1 MSEVKLIGL
10 VTGEQ
15 LIVKV
20 MDNTNKDWKIKT
32 PVILM
37 PMGEGKLGFAQWLPY
52 ADNDALFVNSDK
64 IIFES
69 VPQTDLLNKY
79 SEAFGS
85 GLVVPNTKVAAPK
98 LSLVE

>member
-1 MSEVKLIGL
+1 MSEVKLLGL

-15 LIVKV
+15 LIAKIVDDVSSK
-20 MDNTNKDWKIKT
+20 WKIKNA
-32 PVILM
+32 VILM

-52 ADNDALFVNSDK
+52 ADNDALFINSDK

-79 SEAFGS
+79 NEAFGS
-85 GLVVPNTKVAAPK
+85 GLVVPDNKISAPK

>member
-20 MDNTNKDWKIKT
+20 EDSTGTAWQVKN

-37 PMGEGKLGFAQWLPY
+37 PMGEGKLGFAPWLPY
-52 ADNDALFVNSDK
+52 AEINTVFIKTDK
-64 IIFES
+64 IIFEAT
-69 VPQTDLLNKY
+69 PQTELYNKY
-79 SEAFGS
+79 NSAFG
-85 GLVVPNTKVAAPK
+85 GLVVPDQKVASPK
-98 LSLVE
+98 LTLVE

>member
-20 MDNTNKDWKIKT
+20 EDSTGTSWKVKN
-32 PVILM
+32 PAILM
-37 PMGEGKLGFAQWLPY
+37 PMGEGKLGFAPWLPY
-52 ADNDALFVNSDK
+52 ADEQNIFIKCDK

-69 VPQTDLLNKY
+69 VPQTDLYNKY
-79 SEAFGS
+79 NSAFG
-85 GLVVPNTKVAAPK
+85 GLVVPDQKVATPK
-98 LSLVE
+98 LTLVE

>member
-20 MDNTNKDWKIKT
+20 EDCSSTKWKIKNAA
-32 PVILM
+32 ILM